1 MSSEAFENAWLLTKN
16 EPYAPPQ
23 SHAFTPTDYSR
34 AFNIYNVSD
43 NGRKLQ
49 AYTRMFIY
57 NKLAEMVE
65 GIAQTLDFENA
76 LAETG
81 YEPRSLKPSADG
93 MSHEYGNFLAT
104 AERIENEIAGKLLEE
119 ADKAQGAFKSI
130 QATSFINEI
139 PYEGGMNLY
148 NRMQY
153 EGKLP

>member
-1 MSSEAFENAWLLTKN
+1 
-16 EPYAPPQ
+16 
-23 SHAFTPTDYSR
+23 
-34 AFNIYNVSD
+34 
-43 NGRKLQ
+43 
-49 AYTRMFIY
+49 MFIY

-65 GIAQTLDFENA
+65 GIAQTFMDFENA